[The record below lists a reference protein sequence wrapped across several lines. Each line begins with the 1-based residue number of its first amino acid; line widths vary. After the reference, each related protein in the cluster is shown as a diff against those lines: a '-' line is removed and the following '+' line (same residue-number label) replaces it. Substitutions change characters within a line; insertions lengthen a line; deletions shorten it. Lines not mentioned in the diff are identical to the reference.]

1 MTWTGGATL
10 LLAPLGGYALN
21 MAAISAAVCLGPDA
35 HPNPKKR
42 YTAGVAA
49 GVFYMAMGIF
59 GATVTGIFNA
69 LPSILVLALAGIAL
83 LGTLSAGLASA
94 FEKSE
99 QRDAAIVTFLLTGSG
114 ITLLGIGGA
123 FWGLVA
129 GLTVLKITSAKA
141 TS

>member
-1 MTWTGGATL
+1 
-10 LLAPLGGYALN
+10 
-21 MAAISAAVCLGPDA
+21 
-35 HPNPKKR
+35 
-42 YTAGVAA
+42 
-49 GVFYMAMGIF
+49 MAMGIF

-83 LGTLSAGLASA
+83 LGTLGSGLASA

-114 ITLLGIGGA
+114 ITLLGIGRA

-129 GLTVLKITSAKA
+129 GLTVLKITSENLTGAFKRGVGIQTPTIHIVA
-141 TS
+141 SRSSSNTPDILTMARASSKLSISSITSSSFSKLTG

>member
-1 MTWTGGATL
+1 MPT
-10 LLAPLGGYALN
+10 Y
-21 MAAISAAVCLGPDA
+21 IS
-35 HPNPKKR
+35 HKR
-42 YTAGVAA
+42 AG
-49 GVFYMAMGIF
+49 FDF
-59 GATVTGIFNA
+59 E
-69 LPSILVLALAGIAL
+69 ILETMEAGIAL
-83 LGTLSAGLASA
+83 LGTLSTGLASA